1 MMANR
6 QTIKIHLRK
15 FMSPPFLYNSF
26 PALLLCEKPLGHSR
40 VPRYFIALCLSPFFA
55 ELLRFL
61 EASLSSQQRLYH
73 CNFLIKFC
81 LDKMV

>member
-1 MMANR
+1 MAIR

-15 FMSPPFLYNSF
+15 FMSPPFLYNF
-26 PALLLCEKPLGHSR
+26 FFALLLCEKPLGHSR
-40 VPRYFIALCLSPFFA
+40 AQRYFIDLCLSLFFA
-55 ELLRFL
+55 EFQRFL